1 LKPGIVTG
9 AREETTAVHSQ
20 NLSHDN
26 TSRRPQQLDSLAIV
40 WFKRDLRVGDHAPL
54 VAAAAYDRAIGLFII
69 EPEWLGSPECD
80 ERHVAYTLACLR
92 MLRADLAALGLMLCV
107 RVGSACEVLA
117 SLSAE
122 VGKTVLFSHEET
134 GTGWSYQRD
143 LAVAQWCRVNAVP
156 WQEWT
161 QTGVVR
167 RLKSRR
173 GWAAQWAQRMN
184 QPQAATAHLRFKAVS
199 GLAEGLIPTC
209 SELGLPADSPWV
221 EAFAGEAHSSMA
233 GERAAWARMEQ
244 FLGGGAQGYRR
255 ALSSPLTAEDGCSRL
270 SVYLAFGNVSMRSVH
285 QATEAQ
291 IAQCLRTGDKE
302 LARGLRGFAGR
313 LRWHCHFM
321 QKLEDQPAVEFQ
333 NFSRAYDGLRP
344 GDGHPLDAA
353 AEQRLRAWSEGHTGY
368 PMVDACM
375 RSLCATGW
383 LNFRMRA
390 MLVSFASYHLWLHW
404 RQTGLHLARQFL
416 DFEPGIHWSQMQMQS
431 GTTAI
436 NTLRI
441 YSPTKQAQDQDPQG
455 TFIRRWV
462 PELRG
467 VPLAFLAQPW
477 QMSEEEQV
485 AAGCVIGRDYPAPI
499 VMEKTVLAHAK
510 SVLYGLRKAPQA
522 RAEASAIAQKHGSRK
537 SGLPQTGR
545 TSQSRVTKGR
555 KAAKPDLAAVVQP
568 GQQLELFDGA

>member
-1 LKPGIVTG
+1 
-9 AREETTAVHSQ
+9 
-20 NLSHDN
+20 
-26 TSRRPQQLDSLAIV
+26 
-40 WFKRDLRVGDHAPL
+40 
-54 VAAAAYDRAIGLFII
+54 
-69 EPEWLGSPECD
+69 
-80 ERHVAYTLACLR
+80 
-92 MLRADLAALGLMLCV
+92 
-107 RVGSACEVLA
+107 
-117 SLSAE
+117 
-122 VGKTVLFSHEET
+122 
-134 GTGWSYQRD
+134 
-143 LAVAQWCRVNAVP
+143 
-156 WQEWT
+156 
-161 QTGVVR
+161 
-167 RLKSRR
+167 
-173 GWAAQWAQRMN
+173 
-184 QPQAATAHLRFKAVS
+184 
-199 GLAEGLIPTC
+199 
-209 SELGLPADSPWV
+209 
-221 EAFAGEAHSSMA
+221 
-233 GERAAWARMEQ
+233 
-244 FLGGGAQGYRR
+244 
-255 ALSSPLTAEDGCSRL
+255 
-270 SVYLAFGNVSMRSVH
+270 
-285 QATEAQ
+285 
-291 IAQCLRTGDKE
+291 
-302 LARGLRGFAGR
+302 
-313 LRWHCHFM
+313 
-321 QKLEDQPAVEFQ
+321 
-333 NFSRAYDGLRP
+333 
-344 GDGHPLDAA
+344 
-353 AEQRLRAWSEGHTGY
+353 
-368 PMVDACM
+368 
-375 RSLCATGW
+375 
-383 LNFRMRA
+383 